1 MGAFLDPK
9 TPTKGLVRLSRILPS
24 LVGYRTG
31 GFWLSIL
38 PFLISG
44 LLAKEKKNIKKTLKE
59 KKTTGIVR
67 SVHIAAYSLVSEIQ
81 LLDTIFRITF
91 FSLRIYVCSES
102 DHSRCSAIR
111 EMSL

>member
-9 TPTKGLVRLSRILPS
+9 TPTQELVRLSRILPS

-44 LLAKEKKNIKKTLKE
+44 LLAKEKKILKNTERKKKS
-59 KKTTGIVR
+59 TGIAR
-67 SVHIAAYSLVSEIQ
+67 SVHIAAYGLVSEIQ

-91 FSLRIYVCSES
+91 F
-102 DHSRCSAIR
+102 H
-111 EMSL
+111 